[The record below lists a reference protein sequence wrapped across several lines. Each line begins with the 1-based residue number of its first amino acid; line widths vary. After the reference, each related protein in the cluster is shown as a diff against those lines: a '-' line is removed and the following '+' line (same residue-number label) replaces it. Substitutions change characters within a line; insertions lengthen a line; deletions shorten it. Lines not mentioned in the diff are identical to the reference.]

1 MWSKIGVE
9 SQIGGGIM
17 YIRGKKTIKRI
28 IACFLICFIVLGIG
42 AQSIFAESSTNGSL
56 KKTRTVRVGFYEM
69 TNFLQGADDST
80 VKFGYGYEYL
90 QKISNYTDWKY
101 EYVYGSW
108 SELYN
113 KFLNGEIDLLPGV
126 SKTEQREQEMLFPD
140 YEMGEAKYYIYK
152 TINANDIDDKDYSSY
167 EGKKIGTVRDTNMTS
182 YLLNWIEANNVNCE
196 VVYYDGF
203 AERDKAVRDG
213 KIELFIGAN
222 NYILPDIG
230 YQSLDVVGT
239 DTYYLAVTQTKSYLK
254 DTLNEVLADMGESN
268 PYFLESLQ
276 LKYFQ
281 QTTSN
286 IKLLESEKA
295 WVERRGTLTIGYIDD
310 YLPFC
315 DEDKNGE
322 VTGVIVDVIEEW
334 QETLNLSD
342 SLKIKYIPYK
352 NFDDMKDG
360 LINGVIDTAFPVVDS
375 IWYSE
380 QCGMEQTSPVL
391 SSTIAVIYKEEY
403 SDKIFDNI
411 ALSDHSPMQQT
422 MVALNYA
429 DSKKYYVNSTEECL
443 EAVNDG
449 EATCTIFNSSRVE
462 KYITNSD
469 YSSLKAMT
477 LGTSVDY
484 CFGVKEG
491 NKIVYSLL
499 ERGFCTFDKAQMT
512 NRTYKYVDN
521 DRDYSLVDFAR
532 DNVLTV
538 FMICI
543 VIIALIGA
551 LFILYVNQSIK
562 RNRADAIH
570 MKELKRLS
578 EEAQSANRA
587 KTAFLNSMSHDIRTP
602 MNAVIGFSNLME
614 KNQDNPERLKDYISK
629 IQDAGKVLL
638 SIINNVLEMA
648 RIEKGSVEVDET
660 AVCVEQFM
668 ETINSVF
675 TESMR
680 EKNIEFTCEM
690 NLVHKYVFGD
700 ILKIREVFLNLI
712 SNAYKYTE
720 SGGRVSVTMEELECD
735 KPGCTI
741 IKTTISDTGIGMDED
756 FVPHLFE
763 EFTREKG
770 SVGNKIEGTG
780 LGMPIVKRL
789 LDFMDGSI
797 EVYSKKGKGSTF
809 VVTIPHRIADK
820 SDIVEP
826 IVVEVSQDDLKGKR
840 ILVAE
845 DNDLNYEIAEE
856 ILKDAGFIISR
867 AEDGQV
873 CVDKLLE
880 SPEEYDLV
888 LMDIQMPN
896 LNGYEATKKI
906 RGLENSKASSIPI
919 VAMTANAFE
928 EDKKAAF
935 EAGMNGHISKP
946 IVVPALMQTLKEVF
960 QCDGI
965 K

>member
-1 MWSKIGVE
+1 MKYNVGMVIRKCIVVICAFSMLLVF
-9 SQIGGGIM
+9 STQGI
-17 YIRGKKTIKRI
+17 
-28 IACFLICFIVLGIG
+28 L
-42 AQSIFAESSTNGSL
+42 AETSGNNSL
-56 KKTRTVRVGFYEM
+56 KKTKSIRVGYYEM
-69 TNFLQGADDST
+69 TNFMEGADDSQ

-90 QKISNYTDWKY
+90 QKISNHTDWKY
-101 EYVYGSW
+101 EYVYGTW
-108 SELYN
+108 TELYD
-113 KFLNGEIDLLPGV
+113 KLLNGEIDILPGV
-126 SKTEQREQEMLFPD
+126 SKTPQRETEMLFPD
-140 YEMGEAKYYIYK
+140 YEMGQAKYYIYK
-152 TINANDIDDKDYSSY
+152 KADKYSENDFSIYS
-167 EGKKIGTVRDTNMTS
+167 GCKIGTVSGTTMTEQ
-182 YLLNWIEANNVNCE
+182 LLQWIEKNQVDCQ
-196 VVYYDGF
+196 VVYYDSF
-203 AERDKAVRDG
+203 AKRDKALKDKEIDCV
-213 KIELFIGAN
+213 ISAN
-222 NYILPDIG
+222 DYVVPEPGIKA
-230 YQSLDVVGT
+230 LDMVGV
-239 DTYYLAVTQTKSYLK
+239 DSYYLAVTNNKLYIR
-254 DTLNEVLADMGESN
+254 DTINTVLSDIMDSN

-281 QTTSN
+281 QNLSN
-286 IKLLESEKA
+286 VSLLESEKA
-295 WVERRGTLTIGYIDD
+295 WVERRGTLTIGIIDN

-315 DEDKNGE
+315 DEKKNGE
-322 VTGVIVDVIEEW
+322 ITGVVVDIIEEW
-334 QETLNLSD
+334 RKSLGLTD
-342 SLKIKYIPYK
+342 SLKIKYKAY
-352 NFDDMKDG
+352 NSFDELKDA
-360 LINGVIDTAFPVVDS
+360 LMNGTVDTAFPVVDS

-391 SSTIAVIYKEEY
+391 SSTVAVIYKEEY

-422 MVALNYA
+422 IVSLDYS
-429 DSKKYYVNSTEECL
+429 DSKKYYVDSTEECVQ
-443 EAVNDG
+443 AVNDG
-449 EATCTIFNSSRVE
+449 KATCTIFNSSRVE
-462 KYITNSD
+462 KYISDSD

-484 CFGVKEG
+484 CFAVKEG

-543 VIIALIGA
+543 VIIALIGV

-570 MKELKRLS
+570 MKELRRLS

-602 MNAVIGFSNLME
+602 MNAIIGFSNLME
-614 KNQDNPERLKDYISK
+614 KNQDDPERLKDYISK

-648 RIEKGSVEVDET
+648 RIEKGSIEVDET

-668 ETINSVF
+668 ETIYSVF

-680 EKNIEFTCEM
+680 EKNIEFTCEI

-700 ILKIREVFLNLI
+700 IIKIREVFLNLI

-720 SGGRVSVTMEELECD
+720 SGGRVSVIMEELKCD
-735 KPGCTI
+735 KPGYTI
-741 IKTTISDTGIGMDED
+741 IKTTISDTGIGMDEE
-756 FVPHLFE
+756 FIPHLFE

-770 SVGNKIEGTG
+770 SEGNTIEGTG

-789 LDFMDGSI
+789 LDIMDGTI
-797 EVYSKKGKGSTF
+797 EVSSKKGQGSTF

-826 IVVEVSQDDLKGKR
+826 VVVEVSQDDLNGKR

-856 ILKDAGFIISR
+856 ILKDAGFVVSR
-867 AEDGQV
+867 AEDGQM

-880 SPEEYDLV
+880 SPEDYDLV
-888 LMDIQMPN
+888 LMDIQMPK

-906 RGLENSKASSIPI
+906 RELENSKLSSIPI

-928 EDKKAAF
+928 EDKKAAI
-935 EAGMNGHISKP
+935 EAGMNGHVSKP

-960 QCDGI
+960 QCDVI